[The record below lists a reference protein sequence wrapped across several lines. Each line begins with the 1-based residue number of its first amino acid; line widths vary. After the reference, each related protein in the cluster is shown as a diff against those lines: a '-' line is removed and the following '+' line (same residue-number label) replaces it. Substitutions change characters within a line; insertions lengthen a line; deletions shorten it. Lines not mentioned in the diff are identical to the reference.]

1 MNSKMNQLFEEQKSV
16 HVLYSYNG
24 MKQYIEQVVSFIQ
37 NGVMAGDYIILIE
50 NDRVYPII
58 QKELSRRLN
67 EEKLKFVHFVNNYD
81 FYYSSGSYHPPAI
94 TEYFTKMVQPYVE
107 KKISFRSWAHVEW
120 SSMKDPLHLIEDF
133 EKIVDE
139 AVNTLSFPLI
149 CAYEGEKMP
158 DFLRTILMETHP
170 YVLFE
175 DNLIISEQYQQIE
188 EVK

>member
-1 MNSKMNQLFEEQKSV
+1 
-16 HVLYSYNG
+16 
-24 MKQYIEQVVSFIQ
+24 MKE
-37 NGVMAGDYIILIE
+37 
-50 NDRVYPII
+50 
-58 QKELSRRLN
+58 
-67 EEKLKFVHFVNNYD
+67 
-81 FYYSSGSYHPPAI
+81 
-94 TEYFTKMVQPYVE
+94 
-107 KKISFRSWAHVEW
+107 
-120 SSMKDPLHLIEDF
+120 PLHLIEDF

-175 DNLIISEQYQQIE
+175 DDLIISEQYQQIE

>member
-1 MNSKMNQLFEEQKSV
+1 MNQLFEEQKSV

-24 MKQYIEQVVSFIQ
+24 MEHYIEKVVSFIQ
-37 NGVMAGDYIILIE
+37 HGISAGDYIILIE

-58 QKELSRRLN
+58 QKELSRRFN
-67 EEKLKFVHFVNNYD
+67 EEQLRFVHRINNYD

-94 TEYFTKMVQPYVE
+94 TEYFNNMVQPFVDN
-107 KKISFRSWAHVEW
+107 KISFRSWAHVEW

-149 CAYEGEKMP
+149 CAYEGERMP
-158 DFLRTILMETHP
+158 DYLTTILMETHP

-175 DNLIISEQYQQIE
+175 DDIIISKQYKQANTE
-188 EVK
+188 